1 MRRMAISSKSIHSPY
16 GKEILPVNQF
26 TFHQLSTH
34 LIILRCG
41 DQTIRWLLQPG
52 EKRPVLLDDRH
63 LRRELPDYAD
73 LTLKGRR
80 KAVDRYL
87 RGLPVALRARID
99 ATLPNVSLRILGR
112 PPCRDDFRAG
122 ADAFLRLLDLFE
134 DPETG
139 AILAANLLCGFQ
151 MTTLRQIFPAFLPAV
166 SIPEAGE
173 SLEQILRLVQET
185 ATPKYRWRGK
195 HCRVRRA
202 PVLDYRESG
211 DGIILKFQDF
221 SRIKIM
227 LSGRKSPVAPFP
239 YTDTAA
245 LIIGASSGQIR
256 EAAPYL
262 ERCSVIALGCKLPK
276 EISARRL
283 SHRQL
288 GACDPQI
295 IEAWRTHG
303 AEIALV
309 LRLWQEYELP
319 IAAIKAQ
326 VSSRFLPPDKQYI
339 AVVPHPDRLRAGV
352 YLAAL
357 ATFLRMLAGYGLLS
371 PEETAA
377 REEAL
382 TALFFP
388 PPPPPAAPKRQAE
401 DPQVFLELLAEHIRQ
416 SPEDI
421 TGPDEPYRKKGTRLG
436 AWRTIS
442 GTQHLVMA
450 EPVWKKWYQKKV
462 RSRPDLDTASLS
474 RDAWEKDM
482 QKALADA
489 GIIKAPSAGFRYR
502 YDLYDNGS
510 RDSTYV
516 LAVPAHLLPCPGK
529 TSGKSAAAPAAPLPE
544 SLPEEP
550 KNFGEK

>member
-1 MRRMAISSKSIHSPY
+1 MPFSIFPSSKQVL
-16 GKEILPVNQF
+16 E
-26 TFHQLSTH
+26 
-34 LIILRCG
+34 LRCG

-52 EKRPVLLDDRH
+52 EKRPVLLEERY
-63 LRRELPDYAD
+63 LRKELSHYAD

-87 RGLPVALRARID
+87 KGIPVILRARID
-99 ATLPNVSLRILGR
+99 ESLPNVGHHILGR
-112 PPCRDDFRAG
+112 SPCRDDFRAG

-134 DPETG
+134 DPEVG

-151 MTTLRQIFPAFLPAV
+151 MTTLRQIFPAFSPTV

-173 SLEQILRLVQET
+173 SLEQILRLILGA
-185 ATPKYRWRGK
+185 ATPRHHWRGK
-195 HCRVRRA
+195 HCKVRRA

-227 LSGRKSPVAPFP
+227 LSGRKSPAAPFP

-276 EISARRL
+276 ELSARRL

-303 AEIALV
+303 AEIAMV

-326 VSSRFLPPDKQYI
+326 VSSRFLPPDKRFI
-339 AVVPHPDRLRAGV
+339 AVVPHPDKLRAAV

-357 ATFLRMLAGYGLLS
+357 IAFLRMLAEYSLLS
-371 PEETAA
+371 SEESAA
-377 REEAL
+377 REETL

-388 PPPPPAAPKRQAE
+388 PPPPPPAPKRQSE

-421 TGPDEPYRKKGTRLG
+421 AGPDEPYRKKDRRLG

-450 EPVWKKWYQKKV
+450 EQVWKKWYHRQV
-462 RSRPDLDTASLS
+462 RSRPNLDTACLS

-489 GIIKAPSAGFRYR
+489 GVIKAPSAGFRYR
-502 YDLYDNGS
+502 YDLYNDGS

-544 SLPEEP
+544 NSPEEP
-550 KNFGEK
+550 EDSVTKQKKFEGDRLK

>member
-1 MRRMAISSKSIHSPY
+1 MLLEERYLR
-16 GKEILPVNQF
+16 KE
-26 TFHQLSTH
+26 LSH
-34 LIILRCG
+34 
-41 DQTIRWLLQPG
+41 
-52 EKRPVLLDDRH
+52 
-63 LRRELPDYAD
+63 YAD
-73 LTLKGRR
+73 LTVKGRR

-87 RGLPVALRARID
+87 KGFPVILRARID
-99 ATLPNVSLRILGR
+99 ESLPNVGHHILGR
-112 PPCRDDFRAG
+112 SPCRDDFRAG

-134 DPETG
+134 DRETG

-151 MTTLRQIFPAFLPAV
+151 MTSLRRVFPTFTSVIVLPETNATLECV
-166 SIPEAGE
+166 
-173 SLEQILRLVQET
+173 LRLIQNT
-185 ATPKYRWRGK
+185 ATPKQRWRGK

-202 PVLDYRESG
+202 PVLDYRENG
-211 DGIILKFQDF
+211 DGIAPRFQDF
-221 SRIKIM
+221 SRVKVNVP
-227 LSGRKSPVAPFP
+227 SGKSPAAPFP

-245 LIIGASSGQIR
+245 LLIGASSGQIR

-262 ERCSVIALGCKLPK
+262 ERCSVMALGCRLPK
-276 EISARRL
+276 ELSARRL

-288 GACDPQI
+288 GAYDPQI
-295 IEAWRTHG
+295 IEVWRAHG

-319 IAAIKAQ
+319 AATIKAQ
-326 VSSRFLPPDKQYI
+326 VSSRFLPPDKRYI
-339 AVVPHPDRLRAGV
+339 AVVPHPNKLRAAV
-352 YLAAL
+352 YIAAL
-357 ATFLRMLAGYGLLS
+357 IAFFRMLRGYSLLS
-371 PEETAA
+371 LEEAAA

-388 PPPPPAAPKRQAE
+388 PPPPPPAPKRQSE
-401 DPQVFLELLAEHIRQ
+401 DSQVFLELLADHIRQ
-416 SPEDI
+416 APEDI
-421 TGPDEPYRKKGTRLG
+421 AGPDEPYRKKDRRLG

-450 EPVWKKWYQKKV
+450 EPVWKKWYQRQV
-462 RSRPDLDTASLS
+462 RSRPDLDTACLS

-489 GIIKAPSAGFRYR
+489 GVIKAPSAGFRYR
-502 YDLYDNGS
+502 YDLYNDGS

-544 SLPEEP
+544 NLPEEAEDSVA
-550 KNFGEK
+550 KQKKFEGDRLK

>member
-1 MRRMAISSKSIHSPY
+1 MRS
-16 GKEILPVNQF
+16 
-26 TFHQLSTH
+26 
-34 LIILRCG
+34 C
-41 DQTIRWLLQPG
+41 PG
-52 EKRPVLLDDRH
+52 S
-63 LRRELPDYAD
+63 
-73 LTLKGRR
+73 GRR
-80 KAVDRYL
+80 
-87 RGLPVALRARID
+87 
-99 ATLPNVSLRILGR
+99 T
-112 PPCRDDFRAG
+112 
-122 ADAFLRLLDLFE
+122 
-134 DPETG
+134 
-139 AILAANLLCGFQ
+139 
-151 MTTLRQIFPAFLPAV
+151 
-166 SIPEAGE
+166 
-173 SLEQILRLVQET
+173 
-185 ATPKYRWRGK
+185 
-195 HCRVRRA
+195 
-202 PVLDYRESG
+202 
-211 DGIILKFQDF
+211 
-221 SRIKIM
+221 
-227 LSGRKSPVAPFP
+227 
-239 YTDTAA
+239 
-245 LIIGASSGQIR
+245 SSH
-256 EAAPYL
+256 
-262 ERCSVIALGCKLPK
+262 
-276 EISARRL
+276 RRL

-288 GACDPQI
+288 GAYDPQI
-295 IEAWRTHG
+295 IEAWRAHG

-382 TALFFP
+382 TVLFFP

-421 TGPDEPYRKKGTRLG
+421 AGPDEPYRKKGTRLG

-489 GIIKAPSAGFRYR
+489 GVIKAPSAGFRYR
-502 YDLYDNGS
+502 YDLYNDGS

>member
-1 MRRMAISSKSIHSPY
+1 MSFSIFPSSKQ
-16 GKEILPVNQF
+16 ILV
-26 TFHQLSTH
+26 LY
-34 LIILRCG
+34 CG

-52 EKRPVLLDDRH
+52 EKRPVLLDDRR

-80 KAVDRYL
+80 KAMDRYL
-87 RGLPVALRARID
+87 KGLPVALRARID
-99 ATLPNVSLRILGR
+99 ESLPNVGLHILGR
-112 PPCRDDFRAG
+112 SPCRDDFRVG

-134 DPETG
+134 DPEAG

-151 MTTLRQIFPAFLPAV
+151 MTTLRQIFPAFSPAV

-173 SLEQILRLVQET
+173 SLEQILCLIQEI
-185 ATPKYRWRGK
+185 AAPKHRWRGK
-195 HCRVRRA
+195 GCRVRRA
-202 PVLDYRESG
+202 PVLDYRENG
-211 DGIILKFQDF
+211 DGIAPRFQDF
-221 SRIKIM
+221 SQVKVDVPRGK
-227 LSGRKSPVAPFP
+227 PPAAPFP

-245 LIIGASSGQIR
+245 LLIGASSGQVR
-256 EAAPYL
+256 EATPYL
-262 ERCSVIALGCKLPK
+262 EQCSVMALGCKLPK
-276 EISARRL
+276 EVSPWRL

-288 GACDPQI
+288 GAYDPQI
-295 IEAWRTHG
+295 IETWRAHG

-319 IAAIKAQ
+319 AATIKAQ
-326 VSSRFLPPDKQYI
+326 VSSRFLPPDARYISVTIHPDELRAAVYI
-339 AVVPHPDRLRAGV
+339 AVLIA
-352 YLAAL
+352 
-357 ATFLRMLAGYGLLS
+357 FLRMLAEYSLLS
-371 PEETAA
+371 PEESAA
-377 REEAL
+377 REETL
-382 TALFFP
+382 TAIFFP

-401 DPQVFLELLAEHIRQ
+401 DPQVFLALLADHIRQ
-416 SPEDI
+416 APEDI
-421 TGPDEPYRKKGTRLG
+421 AGLNEPYRKKDNRLG

-489 GIIKAPSAGFRYR
+489 GVIKAPSAGFRYR
-502 YDLYDNGS
+502 YDLYNDGS

-516 LAVPAHLLPCPGK
+516 LAVPSHLLPCPGK

-544 SLPEEP
+544 NLPEEAEDSVA
-550 KNFGEK
+550 KQKKFEGDKLK

>member
-1 MRRMAISSKSIHSPY
+1 M
-16 GKEILPVNQF
+16 NQF
-26 TFHQLSTH
+26 TFHQPSTH

-52 EKRPVLLDDRH
+52 EKRPVLLNERY
-63 LRRELPDYAD
+63 LRKELSHYAD
-73 LTLKGRR
+73 LTVKGRR

-87 RGLPVALRARID
+87 KGFPVILRARID
-99 ATLPNVSLRILGR
+99 ESLPNVGHHILGR
-112 PPCRDDFRAG
+112 PPCRNDFRAG

-134 DPETG
+134 DRETG

-151 MTTLRQIFPAFLPAV
+151 MTTLRRLFATFSPVVA
-166 SIPEAGE
+166 IPEASE

-185 ATPKYRWRGK
+185 SMPRQSWRGK

-211 DGIILKFQDF
+211 DGIAPRFQDF
-221 SRIKIM
+221 SRAKIM
-227 LSGRKSPVAPFP
+227 LSGKKLPVAPFP

-245 LIIGASSGQIR
+245 LLIGASSGQIR

-262 ERCSVIALGCKLPK
+262 ERCSVIALGCRLPK
-276 EISARRL
+276 ELSARRL

-288 GACDPQI
+288 GAYDPQI
-295 IEAWRTHG
+295 IEAWRAHG

-319 IAAIKAQ
+319 AATIKAQ
-326 VSSRFLPPDKQYI
+326 VSSRFLPPDARYISVTIHPDELRAAVYI
-339 AVVPHPDRLRAGV
+339 A
-352 YLAAL
+352 AL
-357 ATFLRMLAGYGLLS
+357 IAFLRMLVGYGLLS
-371 PEETAA
+371 TVETAA

-382 TALFFP
+382 TVLFFP
-388 PPPPPAAPKRQAE
+388 PPPPPPAPKRQAE
-401 DPQVFLELLAEHIRQ
+401 DPQVFLELLADHIRQ
-416 SPEDI
+416 APEDI
-421 TGPDEPYRKKGTRLG
+421 AGPDEPYRKKDRRLG

-450 EPVWKKWYQKKV
+450 EQVWKKWYQRQV
-462 RSRPDLDTASLS
+462 RSRPDLDTACLS

-489 GIIKAPSAGFRYR
+489 SVIKAPSAGFRYR
-502 YDLYDNGS
+502 YDLYNDGS

-529 TSGKSAAAPAAPLPE
+529 TTGKSAAAPAAPLPE
-544 SLPEEP
+544 NLPEETEDSGA
-550 KNFGEK
+550 KEKEFEGDRWK

>member
-26 TFHQLSTH
+26 TSHQPSTH
-34 LIILRCG
+34 LIILRRG
-41 DQTIRWLLQPG
+41 DQTIRWLLRPG
-52 EKRPVLLDDRH
+52 EKRPVLVDERH
-63 LRRELPDYAD
+63 LRREIPHYAD

-87 RGLPVALRARID
+87 RGFPVALRARID
-99 ATLPNVSLRILGR
+99 ESLPNVGHHILGR
-112 PPCRDDFRAG
+112 PPCWDDFRAG

-134 DPETG
+134 DPEAG

-173 SLEQILRLVQET
+173 SLEQILRLVQQT
-185 ATPKYRWRGK
+185 ATPKHRWRGK

-202 PVLDYRESG
+202 PVLDYRESE
-211 DGIILKFQDF
+211 DGISPGFQDF

-262 ERCSVIALGCKLPK
+262 EQCSVIALGCRLPK
-276 EISARRL
+276 ELSARRL

-288 GACDPQI
+288 AAYDPSI
-295 IEAWRTHG
+295 IEAWRAHG

-326 VSSRFLPPDKQYI
+326 VSSRFLPPDRYI
-339 AVVPHPDRLRAGV
+339 EVVPHPGKLRTAV
-352 YLAAL
+352 YLAVLIA
-357 ATFLRMLAGYGLLS
+357 FLRLLAGCGLLS
-371 PEETAA
+371 SDEASA
-377 REEAL
+377 REETL

-401 DPQVFLELLAEHIRQ
+401 DPQVFLELLANHVRQ
-416 SPEDI
+416 APEDI
-421 TGPDEPYRKKGTRLG
+421 AGPDEPYRKKGTRLG

-450 EPVWKKWYQKKV
+450 EPVWKQWYQKKV
-462 RSRPDLDTASLS
+462 RSCPDLDTACLS

-489 GIIKAPSAGFRYR
+489 GVIKAPSAGFRYR
-502 YDLYDNGS
+502 YDLYNDGS

-544 SLPEEP
+544 NLPEEAEDSVA
-550 KNFGEK
+550 K

>member
-1 MRRMAISSKSIHSPY
+1 MSFSIFPSSK
-16 GKEILPVNQF
+16 Q
-26 TFHQLSTH
+26 
-34 LIILRCG
+34 LIILHYG
-41 DQTIRWLLQPG
+41 DQTVRWLLQPG
-52 EKRPVLLDDRH
+52 EKRPVLLDDRY
-63 LRRELPDYAD
+63 LRRELPHYAD

-87 RGLPVALRARID
+87 TGLPVILRARID
-99 ATLPNVSLRILGR
+99 ATLPNVGLRILGR

-134 DPETG
+134 DRETG

-151 MTTLRQIFPAFLPAV
+151 MTTLQRLFPTFSPVIA
-166 SIPEAGE
+166 IPEADE
-173 SLEQILRLVQET
+173 TLEHILRLIQET
-185 ATPKYRWRGK
+185 ATPKHRWRGK

-202 PVLDYRESG
+202 PVLDYRENG
-211 DGIILKFQDF
+211 DGISPRFQDF
-221 SRIKIM
+221 SWVKVDVPR
-227 LSGRKSPVAPFP
+227 GKSPAAPFP

-245 LIIGASSGQIR
+245 LLIGASSGQVR
-256 EAAPYL
+256 EATPYL
-262 ERCSVIALGCKLPK
+262 ERCSVMALGCRLPK
-276 EISARRL
+276 ELSARRL

-288 GACDPQI
+288 GAYDPQI
-295 IEAWRTHG
+295 IEAWRAHG

-319 IAAIKAQ
+319 AATIKAQ
-326 VSSRFLPPDKQYI
+326 VSSRFLPTDARYISVTIHPDELRAAVYI
-339 AVVPHPDRLRAGV
+339 A
-352 YLAAL
+352 AL
-357 ATFLRMLAGYGLLS
+357 IAFLRMLVGYGLLS
-371 PEETAA
+371 TEEAAA

-382 TALFFP
+382 TVLFFP
-388 PPPPPAAPKRQAE
+388 PPPPPPAPKRQSE

-421 TGPDEPYRKKGTRLG
+421 AGPDEPYRKKDRRLG

-450 EPVWKKWYQKKV
+450 EQVWKKWYQRQV
-462 RSRPDLDTASLS
+462 RSRLDLDTACLS

-489 GIIKAPSAGFRYR
+489 GVIKAPSAGFRYR

>member
-1 MRRMAISSKSIHSPY
+1 MSFSIFPSSKQVL
-16 GKEILPVNQF
+16 E
-26 TFHQLSTH
+26 
-34 LIILRCG
+34 LRCG

-52 EKRPVLLDDRH
+52 EKRPVLLDDRR

-87 RGLPVALRARID
+87 KGFPVILRARID
-99 ATLPNVSLRILGR
+99 ESLPNVGHHILGR
-112 PPCRDDFRAG
+112 PPCRDDFQAG
-122 ADAFLRLLDLFE
+122 ADAFLHLLDLFE
-134 DPETG
+134 DRETG
-139 AILAANLLCGFQ
+139 AIVAANLLCGFQ
-151 MTTLRQIFPAFLPAV
+151 MTTLRRLFPTFSPLIA
-166 SIPEAGE
+166 IPEAGK
-173 SLEQILRLVQET
+173 SLEQILCLIQEI
-185 ATPKYRWRGK
+185 AAPKHRWRGK

-221 SRIKIM
+221 SRVKVDVPR
-227 LSGRKSPVAPFP
+227 RKSPTAPFP

-262 ERCSVIALGCKLPK
+262 ERCSVIALGCRLPK
-276 EISARRL
+276 EFSARRL

-288 GACDPQI
+288 GAYDPQI

-303 AEIALV
+303 PEIALV

-326 VSSRFLPPDKQYI
+326 VSSRFLPSDARYISVTIHPDELRAAVYI
-339 AVVPHPDRLRAGV
+339 A
-352 YLAAL
+352 AL
-357 ATFLRMLAGYGLLS
+357 IAFLRMLVGYGLLS
-371 PEETAA
+371 TVETAA

-382 TALFFP
+382 TVLFFP
-388 PPPPPAAPKRQAE
+388 PPPLPPAPKRQAE

-421 TGPDEPYRKKGTRLG
+421 AGPDEPYRKKDTRLG

-450 EPVWKKWYQKKV
+450 EPVWKKWYQRQV
-462 RSRPDLDTASLS
+462 RSRPDLDTACLS
-474 RDAWEKDM
+474 RDSWEKDM

-489 GIIKAPSAGFRYR
+489 GVIKAPSAGFRYR

-529 TSGKSAAAPAAPLPE
+529 TAGKSAAAPAAPLPE
-544 SLPEEP
+544 NLPEEVEDSGA
-550 KNFGEK
+550 KQKKFEGDRWK

>member
-1 MRRMAISSKSIHSPY
+1 MTKQLI
-16 GKEILPVNQF
+16 V
-26 TFHQLSTH
+26 FH
-34 LIILRCG
+34 CG
-41 DQTIRWLLQPG
+41 DQTIRWLLRPD
-52 EKRPVLLDDRH
+52 EKRPVLVDERH
-63 LRRELPDYAD
+63 LRREIPHYAD

-87 RGLPVALRARID
+87 RGFPVALRARID
-99 ATLPNVSLRILGR
+99 ESLPNVGHHILGR
-112 PPCRDDFRAG
+112 SPCRDDFRAG

-134 DPETG
+134 DRETG

-151 MTTLRQIFPAFLPAV
+151 MTSLRRVFPTFTSVIVLPETNATLECV
-166 SIPEAGE
+166 
-173 SLEQILRLVQET
+173 LRLIQNT
-185 ATPKYRWRGK
+185 ATPKQRWRGK

-202 PVLDYRESG
+202 PVLDYRENG
-211 DGIILKFQDF
+211 DGIILKLQDF
-221 SRIKIM
+221 SRIKIDVPR
-227 LSGRKSPVAPFP
+227 GKSPAAPFP

-245 LIIGASSGQIR
+245 LLIGASSGQIR

-276 EISARRL
+276 ELSTRRL

-288 GACDPQI
+288 GAYDPQI
-295 IEAWRTHG
+295 IEAWRAHG

-319 IAAIKAQ
+319 AATIKAQ
-326 VSSRFLPPDKQYI
+326 VSSRFLPPDARYISVTIHPDELRAAVYI
-339 AVVPHPDRLRAGV
+339 A
-352 YLAAL
+352 AL
-357 ATFLRMLAGYGLLS
+357 IAFLRMLVGYGLLS
-371 PEETAA
+371 TVETAA

-382 TALFFP
+382 TVLFFP
-388 PPPPPAAPKRQAE
+388 PPPPPPAPKRQAE
-401 DPQVFLELLAEHIRQ
+401 DPQVFLELLADHIRQ
-416 SPEDI
+416 APEDI
-421 TGPDEPYRKKGTRLG
+421 AGPDEPYRKKDRRLG

-450 EPVWKKWYQKKV
+450 EQVWKKWYQRQV
-462 RSRPDLDTASLS
+462 RSRPDLDTACLS

-489 GIIKAPSAGFRYR
+489 SVIKAPSAGFRYR
-502 YDLYDNGS
+502 YDLYNDGS

-544 SLPEEP
+544 NLPEEAEDSVA
-550 KNFGEK
+550 KQKKFEGDRWK

>member
-1 MRRMAISSKSIHSPY
+1 M
-16 GKEILPVNQF
+16 NQF
-26 TFHQLSTH
+26 TFHQPSTK
-34 LIILRCG
+34 LVELRCG
-41 DQTIRWLLQPG
+41 DQTIRWLQPG

-87 RGLPVALRARID
+87 TGFPVTLRARID
-99 ATLPNVSLRILGR
+99 ATLPNVGLRILGR
-112 PPCRDDFRAG
+112 PPCRDDFQAG

-151 MTTLRQIFPAFLPAV
+151 MTTLRQLFPTFTAVIVLPETNAT
-166 SIPEAGE
+166 
-173 SLEQILRLVQET
+173 LEHVLRLISEV
-185 ATPKYRWRGK
+185 AAPKHRWRGK
-195 HCRVRRA
+195 GCRVRRA
-202 PVLDYRESG
+202 PVLDYRESE
-211 DGIILKFQDF
+211 DGISPGFQDF

-245 LIIGASSGQIR
+245 LLIGASSGQVR
-256 EAAPYL
+256 EATPYL
-262 ERCSVIALGCKLPK
+262 EQCSVMALGCKLPK
-276 EISARRL
+276 EVSPWRL

-288 GACDPQI
+288 GAYDPQI
-295 IEAWRTHG
+295 IEAWRAHG

-319 IAAIKAQ
+319 AATIKAQ

-339 AVVPHPDRLRAGV
+339 AVVPHPDKLRAAV
-352 YLAAL
+352 YIAAL
-357 ATFLRMLAGYGLLS
+357 IAFLRMLVGYGLLS
-371 PEETAA
+371 TEEAAA

-382 TALFFP
+382 TVLFFP
-388 PPPPPAAPKRQAE
+388 PPPPPPAPKRQAE
-401 DPQVFLELLAEHIRQ
+401 DPQVFLELLADHIRQ
-416 SPEDI
+416 APEDI
-421 TGPDEPYRKKGTRLG
+421 AGPDEPYRKKGTRLG

-450 EPVWKKWYQKKV
+450 EPVWKKWYQRQV
-462 RSRPDLDTASLS
+462 RSRPDLDTACLS

-489 GIIKAPSAGFRYR
+489 GVIKAPSAGFRYR
-502 YDLYDNGS
+502 YDLYNDGS

-544 SLPEEP
+544 NLPEEAEDSVA
-550 KNFGEK
+550 KQKKYEGDR

>member
-1 MRRMAISSKSIHSPY
+1 MTK
-16 GKEILPVNQF
+16 
-26 TFHQLSTH
+26 QLIVLH
-34 LIILRCG
+34 YG
-41 DQTIRWLLQPG
+41 DQTIRWLLQPD
-52 EKRPVLLDDRH
+52 EKRPVLLDEH
-63 LRRELPDYAD
+63 YLRKELSHYAD

-87 RGLPVALRARID
+87 KGLPVILRARID
-99 ATLPNVSLRILGR
+99 ESLPNVGLRILGR

-151 MTTLRQIFPAFLPAV
+151 MTSLRRLFPTFTSVIVLPETNATLECV
-166 SIPEAGE
+166 
-173 SLEQILRLVQET
+173 LRLIQNT
-185 ATPKYRWRGK
+185 ATPKHRWRGK
-195 HCRVRRA
+195 GCRVRRA

-221 SRIKIM
+221 SRIKIDVPR
-227 LSGRKSPVAPFP
+227 GKSPAAPFP

-245 LIIGASSGQIR
+245 LFIGASSGQIR

-262 ERCSVIALGCKLPK
+262 EQCAVIALGCRLPK
-276 EISARRL
+276 ELSARRL

-288 GACDPQI
+288 AAYDPSI
-295 IEAWRTHG
+295 IKAWRAYG

-309 LRLWQEYELP
+309 LYLWQQYRLP
-319 IAAIKAQ
+319 IDAIKAQ
-326 VSSRFLPPDKQYI
+326 VSSRFL
-339 AVVPHPDRLRAGV
+339 HPDARYISVTIHPDELCTAV
-352 YLAAL
+352 YRAAL
-357 ATFLRMLAGYGLLS
+357 AAFLRMLAEYSLLS
-371 PEETAA
+371 REEAAA

-382 TALFFP
+382 TVLFFP
-388 PPPPPAAPKRQAE
+388 PPPPPPAPKRQAE
-401 DPQVFLELLAEHIRQ
+401 DPQVFLELLADHIRQ
-416 SPEDI
+416 VPEDI
-421 TGPDEPYRKKGTRLG
+421 AGPDEPYRKKDTRLG

-450 EPVWKKWYQKKV
+450 EPVWKKWYQRQV
-462 RSRPDLDTASLS
+462 RSRPDLDTACLS

-489 GIIKAPSAGFRYR
+489 GVIKAPSAGFRYR
-502 YDLYDNGS
+502 YDLYNDGS

-529 TSGKSAAAPAAPLPE
+529 TSDKGAAAPAAPLPE
-544 SLPEEP
+544 NLPEE
-550 KNFGEK
+550 GEDSVAKQEKFEGGR

>member
-1 MRRMAISSKSIHSPY
+1 MTK
-16 GKEILPVNQF
+16 
-26 TFHQLSTH
+26 QLIV
-34 LIILRCG
+34 LYYG

-52 EKRPVLLDDRH
+52 EKRPVLLDDRR

-87 RGLPVALRARID
+87 KGFPVILRARID
-99 ATLPNVSLRILGR
+99 ESLPNVGHHILGR
-112 PPCRDDFRAG
+112 PPCRDDFQAG
-122 ADAFLRLLDLFE
+122 ADAFLHLLDLFE
-134 DPETG
+134 DRETG

-151 MTTLRQIFPAFLPAV
+151 MTTLRRLFPTFTAVIVLPETNAT
-166 SIPEAGE
+166 
-173 SLEQILRLVQET
+173 LEHVLRLIQET
-185 ATPKYRWRGK
+185 ATPKQRWRGK

-211 DGIILKFQDF
+211 DCISPKFQDF
-221 SRIKIM
+221 SQVKID
-227 LSGRKSPVAPFP
+227 LPRRKSPVAPFP

-245 LIIGASSGQIR
+245 LLIGASSGQIR

-262 ERCSVIALGCKLPK
+262 ERCAVMTLGCRLPK
-276 EISARRL
+276 ELSARRL
-283 SHRQL
+283 SHRQI
-288 GACDPQI
+288 AAYDPSI
-295 IEAWRTHG
+295 IETWRTHG

-309 LRLWQEYELP
+309 LRLWQEHALP

-326 VSSRFLPPDKQYI
+326 VSSRFLPPDTRYI
-339 AVVPHPDRLRAGV
+339 SVTIHPNELRTAV

-357 ATFLRMLAGYGLLS
+357 ATFLRMLAEYSLLS
-371 PEETAA
+371 PEEAAA
-377 REEAL
+377 REETL
-382 TALFFP
+382 SALFFP
-388 PPPPPAAPKRQAE
+388 PPPLPPAPKRQAE

-421 TGPDEPYRKKGTRLG
+421 AGPDEPYRKKDTRLG

-450 EPVWKKWYQKKV
+450 EPVWKKWYQRQV
-462 RSRPDLDTASLS
+462 RSRPDLDTACLS
-474 RDAWEKDM
+474 RDSWEKDM

-489 GIIKAPSAGFRYR
+489 GVIKAPSAGFRYR
-502 YDLYDNGS
+502 YDLYNDGS

-529 TSGKSAAAPAAPLPE
+529 TAGKSAAAPAAPLPE
-544 SLPEEP
+544 NLPEEVEDSGA
-550 KNFGEK
+550 KQKKFEGDRLK

>member
-1 MRRMAISSKSIHSPY
+1 M
-16 GKEILPVNQF
+16 NQF
-26 TFHQLSTH
+26 TFHQPSTH
-34 LIILRCG
+34 LIVLRCG
-41 DQTIRWLLQPG
+41 DQTIRWLLQPD
-52 EKRPVLLDDRH
+52 EKRPVLVDERH
-63 LRRELPDYAD
+63 LRREIPHYAD

-87 RGLPVALRARID
+87 TGFPVALRARID
-99 ATLPNVSLRILGR
+99 ETLSNVGLRILGR
-112 PPCRDDFRAG
+112 SPCRDDFRAG

-134 DPETG
+134 DRETG

-151 MTTLRQIFPAFLPAV
+151 MTTLQRLFPTFSPVIA
-166 SIPEAGE
+166 IPEADE
-173 SLEQILRLVQET
+173 TLEHVLRLIQET
-185 ATPKYRWRGK
+185 ATPKHRWRGK
-195 HCRVRRA
+195 YCRVRRA

-211 DGIILKFQDF
+211 DGISHGFQDF
-221 SRIKIM
+221 SRIRVT
-227 LSGRKSPVAPFP
+227 LSGRKSPAAPFP

-245 LIIGASSGQIR
+245 LLIGASSGQIR

-262 ERCSVIALGCKLPK
+262 ERCSVIALGCRLPK
-276 EISARRL
+276 EFSARRL

-288 GACDPQI
+288 GAYDPQI
-295 IEAWRTHG
+295 IEAWRAHG

-319 IAAIKAQ
+319 AATIKAQ
-326 VSSRFLPPDKQYI
+326 VSSRFLPPDARYISVTIHPDELRAAVYI
-339 AVVPHPDRLRAGV
+339 A
-352 YLAAL
+352 AL
-357 ATFLRMLAGYGLLS
+357 IAFLRMLVGYGLLS
-371 PEETAA
+371 TVETAA

-382 TALFFP
+382 TVLFFP
-388 PPPPPAAPKRQAE
+388 PPPPPPAPKRQAE

-416 SPEDI
+416 VPEDI
-421 TGPDEPYRKKGTRLG
+421 AGPDEPYRKKDTRLG

-450 EPVWKKWYQKKV
+450 EPVWKKWYQRQV
-462 RSRPDLDTASLS
+462 RSRPDLDTACLS

-489 GIIKAPSAGFRYR
+489 GVIKAPSAGFRYR
-502 YDLYDNGS
+502 YDLYNDGS

-544 SLPEEP
+544 NSPEEP
-550 KNFGEK
+550 EDSVAKQKKFEGDRLK

>member
-1 MRRMAISSKSIHSPY
+1 MNRTFLPESPAQC
-16 GKEILPVNQF
+16 IVL
-26 TFHQLSTH
+26 H
-34 LIILRCG
+34 CG
-41 DQTIRWLLQPG
+41 NQTIRWLLRPG
-52 EKRPVLLDDRH
+52 EKRPVLLDERY
-63 LRRELPDYAD
+63 LRREIPHYAD
-73 LTLKGRR
+73 LTVRGRR
-80 KAVDRYL
+80 KARGRYL
-87 RGLPVALRARID
+87 KGFSVALRARIGES
-99 ATLPNVSLRILGR
+99 LPNVGLHILGR
-112 PPCRDDFRAG
+112 SPCRDDFRAG

-134 DPETG
+134 DPEVG

-151 MTTLRQIFPAFLPAV
+151 MTTLRQIFPAFSPTV

-173 SLEQILRLVQET
+173 SLEQILRLILGA
-185 ATPKYRWRGK
+185 ATPRHRWRGK
-195 HCRVRRA
+195 HCKVRRA
-202 PVLDYRESG
+202 PVLDYRESE
-211 DGIILKFQDF
+211 DGISPGFQDF

-262 ERCSVIALGCKLPK
+262 ERCSVIALGCRLPK
-276 EISARRL
+276 ERSARRL

-288 GACDPQI
+288 AAYDPSI

-319 IAAIKAQ
+319 AATIKAQ
-326 VSSRFLPPDKQYI
+326 VSSRFLPPDARYISVTIHPDELRAAVYI
-339 AVVPHPDRLRAGV
+339 AVLIA
-352 YLAAL
+352 
-357 ATFLRMLAGYGLLS
+357 FLRMLAEYGLLS
-371 PEETAA
+371 PEEAAA

-388 PPPPPAAPKRQAE
+388 PPPPPPAPKRQAE

-421 TGPDEPYRKKGTRLG
+421 AGPDEPYRKKGTRLG

-489 GIIKAPSAGFRYR
+489 GVIKAPSAGFRYR
-502 YDLYDNGS
+502 YDLYNDGS

-529 TSGKSAAAPAAPLPE
+529 TSGKSAAASAAPLPE
-544 SLPEEP
+544 NLPEEAEDSVA
-550 KNFGEK
+550 KQKKFEGDKLK

>member
-1 MRRMAISSKSIHSPY
+1 MSFSIFPSSK
-16 GKEILPVNQF
+16 Q
-26 TFHQLSTH
+26 
-34 LIILRCG
+34 LIILHYG

-52 EKRPVLLDDRH
+52 EKRPVLLDDRR

-87 RGLPVALRARID
+87 KGFPVILRARID
-99 ATLPNVSLRILGR
+99 ESLPNVGHHILGR
-112 PPCRDDFRAG
+112 SPCRDDFRAG

-134 DPETG
+134 DRETG

-151 MTTLRQIFPAFLPAV
+151 MTSLRRVFPTFTSVIVLPETNATLECV
-166 SIPEAGE
+166 
-173 SLEQILRLVQET
+173 LRLIQNT
-185 ATPKYRWRGK
+185 ATPKQRWRGK

-202 PVLDYRESG
+202 SVLDYRENG
-211 DGIILKFQDF
+211 DGIAPRFQDF
-221 SRIKIM
+221 SQVKVDVPRGK
-227 LSGRKSPVAPFP
+227 PPAAPFL

-245 LIIGASSGQIR
+245 LLIGASSGQIR

-262 ERCSVIALGCKLPK
+262 ERCSVMALGCRLPK
-276 EISARRL
+276 ELSARRL

-288 GACDPQI
+288 GAYDPQI
-295 IEAWRTHG
+295 IEAWRAHG

-319 IAAIKAQ
+319 AATIKAQ
-326 VSSRFLPPDKQYI
+326 VSSRFLPPDKRFI
-339 AVVPHPDRLRAGV
+339 AVVPHPDKLRAAV

-357 ATFLRMLAGYGLLS
+357 IAFLRMLAEYSLLS
-371 PEETAA
+371 SEESAA

-388 PPPPPAAPKRQAE
+388 PPPPPEAPKRQAE

-421 TGPDEPYRKKGTRLG
+421 AGPDEPYRKKDRRLG

-450 EPVWKKWYQKKV
+450 EQVWKKWYHRQV
-462 RSRPDLDTASLS
+462 RSRPDLDTACLS

-489 GIIKAPSAGFRYR
+489 GVIKAPAAGFRYR
-502 YDLYDNGS
+502 YDLYNDGS

-544 SLPEEP
+544 NSPEEP
-550 KNFGEK
+550 EDSVAKQKKFEGDRLK

>member
-1 MRRMAISSKSIHSPY
+1 MNRTFLPESPAQC
-16 GKEILPVNQF
+16 IVL
-26 TFHQLSTH
+26 H
-34 LIILRCG
+34 CG
-41 DQTIRWLLQPG
+41 NQTIRWLLRPG
-52 EKRPVLLDDRH
+52 EKRPVLLDERY
-63 LRRELPDYAD
+63 LRREIPHYAD
-73 LTLKGRR
+73 LTVRGRR
-80 KAVDRYL
+80 KARGRYL
-87 RGLPVALRARID
+87 KGFSVALRARIGES
-99 ATLPNVSLRILGR
+99 LPNVGLHILGR
-112 PPCRDDFRAG
+112 SPCRDDFRAG

-134 DPETG
+134 DPEVG

-151 MTTLRQIFPAFLPAV
+151 MTTLRQIFPAFSPTV

-173 SLEQILRLVQET
+173 SLEQILRLILGA
-185 ATPKYRWRGK
+185 ATPRHRWRGK
-195 HCRVRRA
+195 HCKVRRA
-202 PVLDYRESG
+202 PVLDYRESE
-211 DGIILKFQDF
+211 DGISPGFQDF

-262 ERCSVIALGCKLPK
+262 ERCSVIALGCRLPK
-276 EISARRL
+276 ELSARRL

-288 GACDPQI
+288 AAYDPSI
-295 IEAWRTHG
+295 IEAWRTHRV
-303 AEIALV
+303 EIALV

-319 IAAIKAQ
+319 TAAIKAQ
-326 VSSRFLPPDKQYI
+326 VSSRFLPPDARYI
-339 AVVPHPDRLRAGV
+339 SVTIHPNELRTAV

-357 ATFLRMLAGYGLLS
+357 STFLRLLAGCGLLS
-371 PEETAA
+371 TEETAA

-382 TALFFP
+382 TDLFFP
-388 PPPPPAAPKRQAE
+388 PPPPPPAPKRQAE

-421 TGPDEPYRKKGTRLG
+421 AGPDEPYRKKGTRLG

-462 RSRPDLDTASLS
+462 RSHPDLDTACLS
-474 RDAWEKDM
+474 RDSWEKDM

-489 GIIKAPSAGFRYR
+489 GVIKAPSAGFRYR

-529 TSGKSAAAPAAPLPE
+529 TAGKSAAAPAAPLPE
-544 SLPEEP
+544 NLPEEVEDSGA
-550 KNFGEK
+550 KQKKFEGDRLK

>member
-1 MRRMAISSKSIHSPY
+1 MNRTFLPESPSQC
-16 GKEILPVNQF
+16 IV
-26 TFHQLSTH
+26 
-34 LIILRCG
+34 LRCG
-41 DQTIRWLLQPG
+41 NQTIRWLLQPG
-52 EKRPVLLDDRH
+52 EKRPVLLEERY
-63 LRRELPDYAD
+63 LRKELSHYAD

-87 RGLPVALRARID
+87 RGFPVVLRARID
-99 ATLPNVSLRILGR
+99 ESLPNVGHHILGR
-112 PPCRDDFRAG
+112 SPCRDDFRAG

-134 DPETG
+134 DRETG

-151 MTTLRQIFPAFLPAV
+151 MTTLQRLFPTFSPVIA
-166 SIPEAGE
+166 IPEADE
-173 SLEQILRLVQET
+173 TLEHVLRLIQET
-185 ATPKYRWRGK
+185 ATPKHRWRGK
-195 HCRVRRA
+195 YCRVRRA

-211 DGIILKFQDF
+211 DGISPRFQDF
-221 SRIKIM
+221 SQVKIDV
-227 LSGRKSPVAPFP
+227 LRGKFPVAPFP

-245 LIIGASSGQIR
+245 LLIGASSGQIR

-262 ERCSVIALGCKLPK
+262 ERCSVIALGCRLPK
-276 EISARRL
+276 EFSARRL

-288 GACDPQI
+288 GAYDPQI

-303 AEIALV
+303 PEIALV

-326 VSSRFLPPDKQYI
+326 VSSHILIRDTRYI
-339 AVVPHPDRLRAGV
+339 VTVPHPDKLRTAV

-371 PEETAA
+371 TEDAAA

-388 PPPPPAAPKRQAE
+388 PPPLPPAPKRQAE

-421 TGPDEPYRKKGTRLG
+421 AGPDEPYRKKDTRLG

-450 EPVWKKWYQKKV
+450 EPVWKKWYQRQV
-462 RSRPDLDTASLS
+462 RSRPDLDTACLS

-489 GIIKAPSAGFRYR
+489 GVIKAPSAGFRYR
-502 YDLYDNGS
+502 YDLYNDGS

-544 SLPEEP
+544 RLPEKVEDSVA
-550 KNFGEK
+550 KQKKFEGDRLK

>member
-1 MRRMAISSKSIHSPY
+1 M
-16 GKEILPVNQF
+16 
-26 TFHQLSTH
+26 
-34 LIILRCG
+34 
-41 DQTIRWLLQPG
+41 
-52 EKRPVLLDDRH
+52 LLDKRY
-63 LRRELPDYAD
+63 LQREITHYAD

-87 RGLPVALRARID
+87 KGIPVILRARID
-99 ATLPNVSLRILGR
+99 ESLPNVGHHILGR
-112 PPCRDDFRAG
+112 SPCRDDFRAG

-134 DPETG
+134 DRETG

-151 MTTLRQIFPAFLPAV
+151 MTTLRRLFPTFSPLIA
-166 SIPEAGE
+166 IPEAGK
-173 SLEQILRLVQET
+173 SLEQILCLIQEI
-185 ATPKYRWRGK
+185 AAPKHRWRGK
-195 HCRVRRA
+195 YCRVRRA

-211 DGIILKFQDF
+211 DGIAPRFQDF

-227 LSGRKSPVAPFP
+227 LSGKKLPVAPFP

-245 LIIGASSGQIR
+245 LLIGASSGQIR

-262 ERCSVIALGCKLPK
+262 ERCAVMTLGCRLPK
-276 EISARRL
+276 ELSARRL

-288 GACDPQI
+288 AAYDPQI
-295 IEAWRTHG
+295 IEAWRAHG

-319 IAAIKAQ
+319 AAAIKAQ
-326 VSSRFLPPDKQYI
+326 VSSRFLPPDKRYI
-339 AVVPHPDRLRAGV
+339 EVVPHPDKLRTAV

-357 ATFLRMLAGYGLLS
+357 IAFLRMLAEYSLLS
-371 PEETAA
+371 PEEAAA
-377 REEAL
+377 REETL
-382 TALFFP
+382 SALFFP
-388 PPPPPAAPKRQAE
+388 PPPLPPAPKRQAE

-421 TGPDEPYRKKGTRLG
+421 AGPDEPYRKKDRRLG

-450 EPVWKKWYQKKV
+450 EPVWKKWYQRQV
-462 RSRPDLDTASLS
+462 RSRPDLDTACLS
-474 RDAWEKDM
+474 RDSWEKDM

-489 GIIKAPSAGFRYR
+489 GVIKAPSAGFRYR
-502 YDLYDNGS
+502 YDLYNDGS

-529 TSGKSAAAPAAPLPE
+529 TAGKSAAAPAAPLPE
-544 SLPEEP
+544 NLPEEVEDSGA
-550 KNFGEK
+550 KQKKFEGDRLK

>member
-1 MRRMAISSKSIHSPY
+1 M
-16 GKEILPVNQF
+16 NQF
-26 TFHQLSTH
+26 TSHQPSTH
-34 LIILRCG
+34 LIILRRG

-52 EKRPVLLDDRH
+52 EKRPVLLDDRR

-87 RGLPVALRARID
+87 KGFPVILRARID
-99 ATLPNVSLRILGR
+99 ESLPNVGHHILGR
-112 PPCRDDFRAG
+112 SPCRDDFRAG

-134 DPETG
+134 DRETG

-151 MTTLRQIFPAFLPAV
+151 MTSLRRVFPTFTSVIVLPETNATLECV
-166 SIPEAGE
+166 
-173 SLEQILRLVQET
+173 LRLIQNT
-185 ATPKYRWRGK
+185 ATPKQRWRGK

-202 PVLDYRESG
+202 PVLDYRENG
-211 DGIILKFQDF
+211 DGIAPRFQDF
-221 SRIKIM
+221 SQVKVDVPRGKP
-227 LSGRKSPVAPFP
+227 PVAPFP

-245 LIIGASSGQIR
+245 LLIGASSGQIR

-276 EISARRL
+276 EVSTRRL

-288 GACDPQI
+288 AAYDPQI

-319 IAAIKAQ
+319 AATIKAQ
-326 VSSRFLPPDKQYI
+326 VSSRFLPPDKRYI
-339 AVVPHPDRLRAGV
+339 VVVPHPNKLRAAV
-352 YLAAL
+352 YIAAL
-357 ATFLRMLAGYGLLS
+357 IAFFRMLRGYSLLS
-371 PEETAA
+371 LEEAAA

-388 PPPPPAAPKRQAE
+388 PPPPPPAPKRQAE

-416 SPEDI
+416 VPEDI
-421 TGPDEPYRKKGTRLG
+421 AGPDEPYRKKDTRLG

-450 EPVWKKWYQKKV
+450 EPVWKKWYQRQV

-489 GIIKAPSAGFRYR
+489 GVIKAPSAGFRYR
-502 YDLYDNGS
+502 YDLYNDGS

-516 LAVPAHLLPCPGK
+516 LAIPAHLLPCPGK

>member
-1 MRRMAISSKSIHSPY
+1 MSFSIFPSSKQ
-16 GKEILPVNQF
+16 ILV
-26 TFHQLSTH
+26 LY
-34 LIILRCG
+34 CG

-52 EKRPVLLDDRH
+52 EKRPVLLDDRR

-87 RGLPVALRARID
+87 KGFPVILRARID
-99 ATLPNVSLRILGR
+99 ESLPNVGHHILGR
-112 PPCRDDFRAG
+112 PPCRDDFQAG
-122 ADAFLRLLDLFE
+122 DDAFLHLLDLFE
-134 DPETG
+134 DRETG

-151 MTTLRQIFPAFLPAV
+151 MTTLRRLFPTFTAVIVLPETNAT
-166 SIPEAGE
+166 
-173 SLEQILRLVQET
+173 LEHVLRLIQET
-185 ATPKYRWRGK
+185 ATPKQRWRGK
-195 HCRVRRA
+195 GCRVRRA
-202 PVLDYRESG
+202 PVLDYRKNG
-211 DGIILKFQDF
+211 DGIAPRFQDF
-221 SRIKIM
+221 SRVKVNVP
-227 LSGRKSPVAPFP
+227 SGKSPAAPFP

-245 LIIGASSGQIR
+245 LLIGASSGQIR
-256 EAAPYL
+256 EATPYL
-262 ERCSVIALGCKLPK
+262 ERCSVMALGCRLPK
-276 EISARRL
+276 ELSARRL

-288 GACDPQI
+288 GAYDPQI

-339 AVVPHPDRLRAGV
+339 AVVPHPDKLRAAV
-352 YLAAL
+352 YIAAL
-357 ATFLRMLAGYGLLS
+357 IAFLRMLRGYSLLS
-371 PEETAA
+371 LEEAAA
-377 REEAL
+377 REETL
-382 TALFFP
+382 TAIFFP

-401 DPQVFLELLAEHIRQ
+401 DPQVFLALLADHIRQ
-416 SPEDI
+416 APEDI
-421 TGPDEPYRKKGTRLG
+421 AGPDEPYRKKGTRLG

-462 RSRPDLDTASLS
+462 RSHPDLDTACLS
-474 RDAWEKDM
+474 RDSWEKDM

-489 GIIKAPSAGFRYR
+489 GVIKAPSAGFRYR
-502 YDLYDNGS
+502 YDLYNDGS

-516 LAVPAHLLPCPGK
+516 LAIPAHLLPCPGK

>member
-1 MRRMAISSKSIHSPY
+1 M
-16 GKEILPVNQF
+16 NQF
-26 TFHQLSTH
+26 TSHQPSTH
-34 LIILRCG
+34 LIILRRG
-41 DQTIRWLLQPG
+41 DQTIRWLLRPG
-52 EKRPVLLDDRH
+52 EKRPVLVDERH
-63 LRRELPDYAD
+63 LRREIPHYAD

-87 RGLPVALRARID
+87 RGIPVILRARID
-99 ATLPNVSLRILGR
+99 ESLPNVGHHILGR
-112 PPCRDDFRAG
+112 SPCRDDFRAG

-134 DPETG
+134 DRETG

-151 MTTLRQIFPAFLPAV
+151 MTSLRRLFPTFTSVIVLPETNATLECV
-166 SIPEAGE
+166 
-173 SLEQILRLVQET
+173 LRLIQNT
-185 ATPKYRWRGK
+185 ATPKHRWRGK
-195 HCRVRRA
+195 GCRVRRA

-211 DGIILKFQDF
+211 DCISPKFQDF
-221 SRIKIM
+221 SQVKID
-227 LSGRKSPVAPFP
+227 LPRGKSPAAPFP

-262 ERCSVIALGCKLPK
+262 ERCAVMALGCRLPK
-276 EISARRL
+276 ELSARRL

-288 GACDPQI
+288 AAYDPQI
-295 IEAWRTHG
+295 IEAWRAHG

-319 IAAIKAQ
+319 ATAIKAQ
-326 VSSRFLPPDKQYI
+326 VSSRFLPPDARYFSVTI
-339 AVVPHPDRLRAGV
+339 HPNELRTAV

-357 ATFLRMLAGYGLLS
+357 SAFLRMLAGYGLLS
-371 PEETAA
+371 SEEAAA
-377 REEAL
+377 REDAL

-388 PPPPPAAPKRQAE
+388 PPPPPPAPKRQAE

-421 TGPDEPYRKKGTRLG
+421 AGPDEPYRKKDTRLG

-489 GIIKAPSAGFRYR
+489 GVIKAPSAGFRYR
-502 YDLYDNGS
+502 YDLYNDGS

-544 SLPEEP
+544 NLPEEVEDSVA
-550 KNFGEK
+550 KQKKF

>member
-1 MRRMAISSKSIHSPY
+1 MNRTFLPESPAQCIVLHY
-16 GKEILPVNQF
+16 
-26 TFHQLSTH
+26 
-34 LIILRCG
+34 G

-52 EKRPVLLDDRH
+52 EKRPVLLDDRY
-63 LRRELPDYAD
+63 LRRELPHYAD

-87 RGLPVALRARID
+87 RGFPVALRARID
-99 ATLPNVSLRILGR
+99 ESLPNVGHHILGR
-112 PPCRDDFRAG
+112 PPCWDDFRAG

-151 MTTLRQIFPAFLPAV
+151 MTTLRQLFPTFTAVIVLPETNAT
-166 SIPEAGE
+166 
-173 SLEQILRLVQET
+173 LEHVLRLISEV
-185 ATPKYRWRGK
+185 AAPKHRWRGK
-195 HCRVRRA
+195 GCRVRRA
-202 PVLDYRESG
+202 PVLDYRESE
-211 DGIILKFQDF
+211 DGISPGFQDF

-245 LIIGASSGQIR
+245 LLIGASSGQVR
-256 EAAPYL
+256 EATPYL
-262 ERCSVIALGCKLPK
+262 ERCSVMALGCRLPK
-276 EISARRL
+276 ELSARRL

-288 GACDPQI
+288 GAYDPQI
-295 IEAWRTHG
+295 IEAWRAHG

-319 IAAIKAQ
+319 AATIKAQ
-326 VSSRFLPPDKQYI
+326 VSSRFL
-339 AVVPHPDRLRAGV
+339 HPDARYISVTIHPDELCTAV
-352 YLAAL
+352 YRAAL
-357 ATFLRMLAGYGLLS
+357 AAFLRMLAEYSLLS
-371 PEETAA
+371 REEAAA

-382 TALFFP
+382 TVLFFP
-388 PPPPPAAPKRQAE
+388 PPPPPPAPKRQAE
-401 DPQVFLELLAEHIRQ
+401 DPQVFLELLADHIRQ
-416 SPEDI
+416 VPEDI
-421 TGPDEPYRKKGTRLG
+421 AGPDEPYRKKDTRLG

-450 EPVWKKWYQKKV
+450 EPVWKKWYQRQV
-462 RSRPDLDTASLS
+462 RSRPDLDTACLS

-489 GIIKAPSAGFRYR
+489 GVIKAPSAGFRYR
-502 YDLYDNGS
+502 YDLYNDGS

-544 SLPEEP
+544 NLPEEAEDSVA
-550 KNFGEK
+550 KQKKFEGDRLK

>member
-1 MRRMAISSKSIHSPY
+1 M
-16 GKEILPVNQF
+16 NQF
-26 TFHQLSTH
+26 TSHQPSTH
-34 LIILRCG
+34 LIILRRG
-41 DQTIRWLLQPG
+41 DQTIRWLLRPG
-52 EKRPVLLDDRH
+52 EKRPVLVDERH
-63 LRRELPDYAD
+63 LRREIPHYAD

-87 RGLPVALRARID
+87 RGFPVALRARID
-99 ATLPNVSLRILGR
+99 ESLPNVGHHILGR
-112 PPCRDDFRAG
+112 PPCWDDFRAG

-134 DPETG
+134 DPEAG

-173 SLEQILRLVQET
+173 SLEQILCLIQEI
-185 ATPKYRWRGK
+185 AAPKHRWRGK
-195 HCRVRRA
+195 GCRVRRA
-202 PVLDYRESG
+202 PVLDYRENG
-211 DGIILKFQDF
+211 DGIAPRFQDF
-221 SRIKIM
+221 SQVKVDVPRGK
-227 LSGRKSPVAPFP
+227 PPAAPFP

-245 LIIGASSGQIR
+245 LLIGASSGQIR

-262 ERCSVIALGCKLPK
+262 ERCSVMALGCRLPK
-276 EISARRL
+276 ELSARRL

-288 GACDPQI
+288 GAYDPQI
-295 IEAWRTHG
+295 IEAWRAHG

-319 IAAIKAQ
+319 AATIKAQ
-326 VSSRFLPPDKQYI
+326 VSSRFLPPDTRYI
-339 AVVPHPDRLRAGV
+339 SVTIHPNELRTAV

-357 ATFLRMLAGYGLLS
+357 ATFLRMLAEYSLLS
-371 PEETAA
+371 PEESAA
-377 REEAL
+377 REETL
-382 TALFFP
+382 TAIFFP
-388 PPPPPAAPKRQAE
+388 PPPPPPAPKRQSE

-421 TGPDEPYRKKGTRLG
+421 AGPDEPYRKKDRRLG

-450 EPVWKKWYQKKV
+450 EQVWKKWYHRQV
-462 RSRPDLDTASLS
+462 RSRPNLDTACLS

-489 GIIKAPSAGFRYR
+489 GVIKAPSAGFRYR
-502 YDLYDNGS
+502 YDLYNDGS

-529 TSGKSAAAPAAPLPE
+529 TSGKSAAASAAPLPE
-544 SLPEEP
+544 NLPEEAEDSVA
-550 KNFGEK
+550 KQKKFEGDKLK

>member
-1 MRRMAISSKSIHSPY
+1 M
-16 GKEILPVNQF
+16 NQF
-26 TFHQLSTH
+26 TFHQPSTH
-34 LIILRCG
+34 LIVLRCG

-52 EKRPVLLDDRH
+52 EKRPVLLDKRY
-63 LRRELPDYAD
+63 LQREITHYAD

-87 RGLPVALRARID
+87 KGIPVILRARID
-99 ATLPNVSLRILGR
+99 ESLPNVGHHILGR
-112 PPCRDDFRAG
+112 SPCRDDFRAG

-139 AILAANLLCGFQ
+139 AILTANLLCGFQ
-151 MTTLRQIFPAFLPAV
+151 MTTLRRLFPTFTAVIVLPETNAT
-166 SIPEAGE
+166 
-173 SLEQILRLVQET
+173 LEHVLRLIQET
-185 ATPKYRWRGK
+185 ATPKHRWRGK
-195 HCRVRRA
+195 GCRVRRA
-202 PVLDYRESG
+202 PVLDYRENG
-211 DGIILKFQDF
+211 DGIAPRFQDF
-221 SRIKIM
+221 SRVKVNVPR
-227 LSGRKSPVAPFP
+227 GKSPAAPFP

-245 LIIGASSGQIR
+245 LLIGASSGQIR

-262 ERCSVIALGCKLPK
+262 ERCSVMALGCRLPK
-276 EISARRL
+276 ELSARRL

-288 GACDPQI
+288 GAYDPQI
-295 IEAWRTHG
+295 IEAWRAHG

-326 VSSRFLPPDKQYI
+326 VSSRFLPPDARYI
-339 AVVPHPDRLRAGV
+339 SVTIHPNELRTAAYFAVLIS
-352 YLAAL
+352 
-357 ATFLRMLAGYGLLS
+357 FLRLLVGYSLLS
-371 PEETAA
+371 PEEAAA
-377 REEAL
+377 REETL

-388 PPPPPAAPKRQAE
+388 PPPPPPAPKRQSE

-416 SPEDI
+416 SLEDI
-421 TGPDEPYRKKGTRLG
+421 AGPDEPYRKKDRRLG

-450 EPVWKKWYQKKV
+450 EQVWKKWYHRQV
-462 RSRPDLDTASLS
+462 RSRPDLDTACLS

-482 QKALADA
+482 QKALTDA
-489 GIIKAPSAGFRYR
+489 GVIKAPSAGFRYR
-502 YDLYDNGS
+502 YDLYNDGS

-529 TSGKSAAAPAAPLPE
+529 TSGKSAAAPAA
-544 SLPEEP
+544 SLPENLPEETEDSGA
-550 KNFGEK
+550 KQNNF

>member
-1 MRRMAISSKSIHSPY
+1 MNRTFLPESPAQC
-16 GKEILPVNQF
+16 IVL
-26 TFHQLSTH
+26 H
-34 LIILRCG
+34 CG
-41 DQTIRWLLQPG
+41 NQTIRWLLRPG
-52 EKRPVLLDDRH
+52 EKRPVLLDERY
-63 LRRELPDYAD
+63 LRREIPHYAD
-73 LTLKGRR
+73 LTVRGRR
-80 KAVDRYL
+80 KARGRYL
-87 RGLPVALRARID
+87 KGFSVALRARIGES
-99 ATLPNVSLRILGR
+99 LPNVGLHILGR
-112 PPCRDDFRAG
+112 SPCRDDFRAG

-134 DPETG
+134 DPEVG

-151 MTTLRQIFPAFLPAV
+151 MTTLRQIFPAFSPTV

-173 SLEQILRLVQET
+173 SLEQILRLILGA
-185 ATPKYRWRGK
+185 ATPRHRWRGK
-195 HCRVRRA
+195 HCKVRRA
-202 PVLDYRESG
+202 PVLDYRESE
-211 DGIILKFQDF
+211 DGISPGFQDF

-262 ERCSVIALGCKLPK
+262 ERCSVIALGCRLPK
-276 EISARRL
+276 ELSARRL

-288 GACDPQI
+288 AAYDPSI
-295 IEAWRTHG
+295 IEAWRTHRV
-303 AEIALV
+303 EIALV

-319 IAAIKAQ
+319 TAAIKAQ
-326 VSSRFLPPDKQYI
+326 VSSRFLPPDARYI
-339 AVVPHPDRLRAGV
+339 SVTIHPNELRTAV

-357 ATFLRMLAGYGLLS
+357 STFLRLLAGCGLLS
-371 PEETAA
+371 TEETAA

-382 TALFFP
+382 TDLFFP
-388 PPPPPAAPKRQAE
+388 PPPPPPAPKRQAE

-421 TGPDEPYRKKGTRLG
+421 AGPDEPYRKKGTRLG

-462 RSRPDLDTASLS
+462 RSRPDLDTACLS
-474 RDAWEKDM
+474 RDSWEKDM

-529 TSGKSAAAPAAPLPE
+529 TAGKSAAAPAAPLPE
-544 SLPEEP
+544 NLPEKAEDSGA
-550 KNFGEK
+550 KQKKFEGDR

>member
-1 MRRMAISSKSIHSPY
+1 M
-16 GKEILPVNQF
+16 NQF
-26 TFHQLSTH
+26 TFHQPSTH

-41 DQTIRWLLQPG
+41 NQTIRWLLQPG
-52 EKRPVLLDDRH
+52 EKRPVLLDDRR

-87 RGLPVALRARID
+87 RGLPVILRARID
-99 ATLPNVSLRILGR
+99 ESLPNVGLRILGR

-134 DPETG
+134 DRETG

-151 MTTLRQIFPAFLPAV
+151 MTTLRQIFPAFSPAV

-173 SLEQILRLVQET
+173 SLEQILCLIQEI
-185 ATPKYRWRGK
+185 AAPKHRWRGK
-195 HCRVRRA
+195 GCRVRRA
-202 PVLDYRESG
+202 PVLDYRENG
-211 DGIILKFQDF
+211 DGISPRFQDF
-221 SRIKIM
+221 SWVKVDVPR
-227 LSGRKSPVAPFP
+227 GKSSAAPFP

-245 LIIGASSGQIR
+245 LLIGASSGQVR
-256 EAAPYL
+256 EATPYL
-262 ERCSVIALGCKLPK
+262 EQCSVMALGCKLPK
-276 EISARRL
+276 EVSPWRL

-288 GACDPQI
+288 GAYDPQI
-295 IEAWRTHG
+295 IEAWRAHG

-319 IAAIKAQ
+319 AATIKAQ
-326 VSSRFLPPDKQYI
+326 VSSRFLPPDARYI
-339 AVVPHPDRLRAGV
+339 SVTIHPNELRTAV

-357 ATFLRMLAGYGLLS
+357 STFLRLLAGCGLLS
-371 PEETAA
+371 TEETAA

-382 TALFFP
+382 TDLFFP
-388 PPPPPAAPKRQAE
+388 PPPPPPAPKRQAE

-421 TGPDEPYRKKGTRLG
+421 AGPDEPYRKKGTRLG

-489 GIIKAPSAGFRYR
+489 GVIKAPSAGFRYR
-502 YDLYDNGS
+502 YDLYNDGS

-529 TSGKSAAAPAAPLPE
+529 TSGKSAAASAAPLPE
-544 SLPEEP
+544 NLPEEEED
-550 KNFGEK
+550 FGEK

>member
-1 MRRMAISSKSIHSPY
+1 M
-16 GKEILPVNQF
+16 NQF
-26 TFHQLSTH
+26 TSHQPSTH
-34 LIILRCG
+34 LIILRRG
-41 DQTIRWLLQPG
+41 DQTIRWLLRPG
-52 EKRPVLLDDRH
+52 EKRPVLVDERH
-63 LRRELPDYAD
+63 LRREIPYYAD

-80 KAVDRYL
+80 KAVDRCL
-87 RGLPVALRARID
+87 RGFPVALRARID
-99 ATLPNVSLRILGR
+99 ESLPNVGHHILGR
-112 PPCRDDFRAG
+112 PPCWDDFRAG

-134 DPETG
+134 DPEAG

-151 MTTLRQIFPAFLPAV
+151 MTSLRRVFPTFTSVIVLPETNATLECV
-166 SIPEAGE
+166 
-173 SLEQILRLVQET
+173 LRLIQNT
-185 ATPKYRWRGK
+185 ATPKQRWRGK
-195 HCRVRRA
+195 HCQVRRA

-221 SRIKIM
+221 SRVKVDVPR
-227 LSGRKSPVAPFP
+227 RKSPTAPFP

-262 ERCSVIALGCKLPK
+262 EQCAVIALDCRLPK
-276 EISARRL
+276 ELSARRL

-288 GACDPQI
+288 GAYDPQI
-295 IEAWRTHG
+295 IEAWRAHG

-319 IAAIKAQ
+319 AATIKAQ
-326 VSSRFLPPDKQYI
+326 VSSRFLPPDKRYI
-339 AVVPHPDRLRAGV
+339 AVVPHPNKLRAAV
-352 YLAAL
+352 YIAAL
-357 ATFLRMLAGYGLLS
+357 IAFFRMLRGYSLLS
-371 PEETAA
+371 PEEAAA
-377 REEAL
+377 REETL
-382 TALFFP
+382 TAIFFP

-401 DPQVFLELLAEHIRQ
+401 DPQVFLALLADHIRQ
-416 SPEDI
+416 APEDI
-421 TGPDEPYRKKGTRLG
+421 AGLNEPYRKKDNRLG

-450 EPVWKKWYQKKV
+450 EPVWKKWYQRQV

-489 GIIKAPSAGFRYR
+489 GVIKAPSAGFRYR
-502 YDLYDNGS
+502 YDLYNDGS

-516 LAVPAHLLPCPGK
+516 LAIPAHLLPCPGK

>member
-1 MRRMAISSKSIHSPY
+1 M
-16 GKEILPVNQF
+16 NQF

-52 EKRPVLLDDRH
+52 EKRPVLLDDRY
-63 LRRELPDYAD
+63 LRRELPHYAD

-87 RGLPVALRARID
+87 KGFPVILRAKID
-99 ATLPNVSLRILGR
+99 ESLPNVGLRILGR
-112 PPCRDDFRAG
+112 SPCRDDFRAG

-134 DPETG
+134 DPEAG

-227 LSGRKSPVAPFP
+227 LSGRKSPATPFP

-245 LIIGASSGQIR
+245 LLIGASSGQIR

-276 EISARRL
+276 ELSTRRL

-288 GACDPQI
+288 GAYDPQI

-319 IAAIKAQ
+319 AATIKAQ
-326 VSSRFLPPDKQYI
+326 VSSRFLPTDARYI
-339 AVVPHPDRLRAGV
+339 SVTIHPDELRAAV

-357 ATFLRMLAGYGLLS
+357 IAFLRMLAEYSLLS
-371 PEETAA
+371 PEEAAA
-377 REEAL
+377 REETL
-382 TALFFP
+382 TAIFFP

-401 DPQVFLELLAEHIRQ
+401 DPQVFLALLADHIRQ
-416 SPEDI
+416 APEDI
-421 TGPDEPYRKKGTRLG
+421 ARLNEPYRKKDNRLG

-450 EPVWKKWYQKKV
+450 EPVWKKFYQKKV
-462 RSRPDLDTASLS
+462 RSRPDLDTACLS

-489 GIIKAPSAGFRYR
+489 GVIKAPSAGFRYR
-502 YDLYDNGS
+502 YDLYNDGS

>member
-1 MRRMAISSKSIHSPY
+1 M
-16 GKEILPVNQF
+16 NQF
-26 TFHQLSTH
+26 TFHQPSTH

-41 DQTIRWLLQPG
+41 NQTIRWLLQPG
-52 EKRPVLLDDRH
+52 EKRPVLLDDRR

-87 RGLPVALRARID
+87 KGIPVALRARID
-99 ATLPNVSLRILGR
+99 ESLPNVGHHILGR
-112 PPCRDDFRAG
+112 SPCRDDFQAG
-122 ADAFLRLLDLFE
+122 ADAFLQLLDLFE
-134 DPETG
+134 DREAG
-139 AILAANLLCGFQ
+139 AILTANLLCGFQ
-151 MTTLRQIFPAFLPAV
+151 MTTLRRLFPTFSPLIA
-166 SIPEAGE
+166 IPEAGK
-173 SLEQILRLVQET
+173 SLEQILCLIQE
-185 ATPKYRWRGK
+185 AAAPKHRWRGK
-195 HCRVRRA
+195 DCRVRRA
-202 PVLDYRESG
+202 PVLDYRESE
-211 DGIILKFQDF
+211 DGISPGFQDF

-245 LIIGASSGQIR
+245 LLIGASSGQVR
-256 EAAPYL
+256 EATPYL
-262 ERCSVIALGCKLPK
+262 EQCSVMALGCKLPK
-276 EISARRL
+276 EVSPWRL

-288 GACDPQI
+288 GAYDPSI

-309 LRLWQEYELP
+309 LRLWQQYRLP
-319 IAAIKAQ
+319 IDAIKAQ
-326 VSSRFLPPDKQYI
+326 VSSRFLPPDARYI
-339 AVVPHPDRLRAGV
+339 SVTIHPDELRTAV
-352 YLAAL
+352 YRAAL
-357 ATFLRMLAGYGLLS
+357 AAFLHMLAEYGLLS
-371 PEETAA
+371 SEEAAA

-382 TALFFP
+382 TVLFFP
-388 PPPPPAAPKRQAE
+388 PPPPPPAPKRQAE

-421 TGPDEPYRKKGTRLG
+421 AGPDEPYRKKDTRPG

-442 GTQHLVMA
+442 GKEHLVMA
-450 EPVWKKWYQKKV
+450 EPVWKKWYQRQV
-462 RSRPDLDTASLS
+462 RSRPDLDTACLS

-489 GIIKAPSAGFRYR
+489 GVIKAPSAGFRYR
-502 YDLYDNGS
+502 YDLYNDGS

-529 TSGKSAAAPAAPLPE
+529 TSGKSAAAPAAPLPKN
-544 SLPEEP
+544 LPEEAEDSVA
-550 KNFGEK
+550 KQKKFEGDKLK

>member
-1 MRRMAISSKSIHSPY
+1 M
-16 GKEILPVNQF
+16 NQF
-26 TFHQLSTH
+26 TFHQPSTH

-41 DQTIRWLLQPG
+41 NQTIRWLLQPG
-52 EKRPVLLDDRH
+52 EKRPVLLDDRR

-80 KAVDRYL
+80 KAMDRYL
-87 RGLPVALRARID
+87 KGLPVALRARID
-99 ATLPNVSLRILGR
+99 ESLPNVGLHILGR
-112 PPCRDDFRAG
+112 SPCRDDFRVG

-134 DPETG
+134 DPEAG

-173 SLEQILRLVQET
+173 SLEQILRLVQQT

-221 SRIKIM
+221 SRIKIDVP
-227 LSGRKSPVAPFP
+227 RRNSPAAPFP
-239 YTDTAA
+239 YTDTAV
-245 LIIGASSGQIR
+245 LFIGASSGQIR

-276 EISARRL
+276 ELSTRRL

-288 GACDPQI
+288 AACDPQI
-295 IEAWRTHG
+295 IEAWRAHG

-309 LRLWQEYELP
+309 LYLWQQYRLP

-339 AVVPHPDRLRAGV
+339 AVVPHPDKLRAAV
-352 YLAAL
+352 YIAAL
-357 ATFLRMLAGYGLLS
+357 IAFLRMLRGYSLLS
-371 PEETAA
+371 PEEASA
-377 REEAL
+377 REETL
-382 TALFFP
+382 TAIFFP

-421 TGPDEPYRKKGTRLG
+421 AGPDEPYRKKGRRLG

-462 RSRPDLDTASLS
+462 RSRPDLDTVCLS
-474 RDAWEKDM
+474 RNAWEKDM

-489 GIIKAPSAGFRYR
+489 GVIKAPSAGFRYR

-529 TSGKSAAAPAAPLPE
+529 TSGKSAAASAAPLPE
-544 SLPEEP
+544 NLPEEAEDSVA
-550 KNFGEK
+550 KQKKFEGDKLK

>member
-1 MRRMAISSKSIHSPY
+1 M
-16 GKEILPVNQF
+16 NQF
-26 TFHQLSTH
+26 TFHQPSTH
-34 LIILRCG
+34 LIVLRCG

-52 EKRPVLLDDRH
+52 EKHSILLDERH
-63 LRRELPDYAD
+63 LRREIPHYAD
-73 LTLKGRR
+73 LTQRGRR

-87 RGLPVALRARID
+87 RGLPVILRARID
-99 ATLPNVSLRILGR
+99 ESLPNVGLRILGR

-151 MTTLRQIFPAFLPAV
+151 MTTLRRLFPTFLPV
-166 SIPEAGE
+166 VTIPEADE
-173 SLEQILRLVQET
+173 TLECVLRLIQKIST
-185 ATPKYRWRGK
+185 SKHRWRGK

-221 SRIKIM
+221 SRIKIDVPR
-227 LSGRKSPVAPFP
+227 GKSPAAPFP

-245 LIIGASSGQIR
+245 LFIGASSGQIR
-256 EAAPYL
+256 EATPYL
-262 ERCSVIALGCKLPK
+262 EQCSVMALGCRLPK
-276 EISARRL
+276 ELSARRL

-288 GACDPQI
+288 AAYDPSI
-295 IEAWRTHG
+295 IEAWRAHG

-319 IAAIKAQ
+319 AAAIKAQ
-326 VSSRFLPPDKQYI
+326 VSSRFLPPDKRFI
-339 AVVPHPDRLRAGV
+339 AVVPHPDKLRAAV
-352 YLAAL
+352 YRAAL
-357 ATFLRMLAGYGLLS
+357 AAFLRMLAEYSLLS
-371 PEETAA
+371 SEESAA

-388 PPPPPAAPKRQAE
+388 PPPPPPAPKRQAE

-416 SPEDI
+416 SLEDI
-421 TGPDEPYRKKGTRLG
+421 AGPDEPYRKKDRRLG

-450 EPVWKKWYQKKV
+450 EPVWKKWYQRQV
-462 RSRPDLDTASLS
+462 RSRPDLDTACLS
-474 RDAWEKDM
+474 RDSWEKDM

-489 GIIKAPSAGFRYR
+489 GVIKAPSAGFRYR

-529 TSGKSAAAPAAPLPE
+529 TAGKSAAAPAAPLPE
-544 SLPEEP
+544 NLPEEVEDSGA
-550 KNFGEK
+550 KQKKFEGDRLK

>member
-1 MRRMAISSKSIHSPY
+1 MPFSIFPSSKQVL
-16 GKEILPVNQF
+16 E
-26 TFHQLSTH
+26 
-34 LIILRCG
+34 LRCG

-52 EKRPVLLDDRH
+52 EKRPVLLEERY
-63 LRRELPDYAD
+63 LRKELSHYAD

-80 KAVDRYL
+80 KAVDRNL
-87 RGLPVALRARID
+87 KGIPVILRARID
-99 ATLPNVSLRILGR
+99 ESLPNVGHHILGR
-112 PPCRDDFRAG
+112 PPCWDDFRAG

-134 DPETG
+134 DPEAG

-151 MTTLRQIFPAFLPAV
+151 MATLRRLFPTFLPAV

-173 SLEQILRLVQET
+173 PLEQILRLVQQT
-185 ATPKYRWRGK
+185 ATPKHRWRGK

-202 PVLDYRESG
+202 PVLDYRENG
-211 DGIILKFQDF
+211 DGISPGFQDF

-276 EISARRL
+276 ELSARRL

-309 LRLWQEYELP
+309 LYLWQQYRLP

-339 AVVPHPDRLRAGV
+339 AVVPHPDKLRAAV
-352 YLAAL
+352 YIAAL
-357 ATFLRMLAGYGLLS
+357 IAFLRMLRGYSLLS
-371 PEETAA
+371 PEEASA
-377 REEAL
+377 REETL
-382 TALFFP
+382 TAIFFP

-401 DPQVFLELLAEHIRQ
+401 DPQVFLALLADHIRQ
-416 SPEDI
+416 APEDI
-421 TGPDEPYRKKGTRLG
+421 AGLNEPYRKKDNRLG

-450 EPVWKKWYQKKV
+450 EPVWKKWYQRQV
-462 RSRPDLDTASLS
+462 RSRPDLDAACLS

-489 GIIKAPSAGFRYR
+489 GVIKAPSAGFRYS
-502 YDLYDNGS
+502 YDLYNDGS

>member
-1 MRRMAISSKSIHSPY
+1 MNRTFLPESPAQCIVLHY
-16 GKEILPVNQF
+16 
-26 TFHQLSTH
+26 
-34 LIILRCG
+34 G
-41 DQTIRWLLQPG
+41 DQTIRWLLQPD
-52 EKRPVLLDDRH
+52 EKRPVLVDERH
-63 LRRELPDYAD
+63 LRREIPHYAD

-87 RGLPVALRARID
+87 TGFPVALRARID
-99 ATLPNVSLRILGR
+99 ETLSNVGLRILGR
-112 PPCRDDFRAG
+112 SPCRDDFRAG

-134 DPETG
+134 DRETG

-151 MTTLRQIFPAFLPAV
+151 MTTLRRLFATFSPAV

-173 SLEQILRLVQET
+173 FLEQILRLIQQT
-185 ATPKYRWRGK
+185 AVPKHRWRGK
-195 HCRVRRA
+195 GCRVRRA
-202 PVLDYRESG
+202 PVLDYRERG
-211 DGIILKFQDF
+211 DGIAPRFQDF
-221 SRIKIM
+221 SLVKVDVPRGK
-227 LSGRKSPVAPFP
+227 PPAAPFP

-245 LIIGASSGQIR
+245 LLIGASSGQIR

-262 ERCSVIALGCKLPK
+262 ERCSVMALGCRLPK
-276 EISARRL
+276 ELSARRL

-288 GACDPQI
+288 GAYDPQI
-295 IEAWRTHG
+295 IEAWRAHG

-319 IAAIKAQ
+319 AATIKAQ
-326 VSSRFLPPDKQYI
+326 VSSRFLPPDARYISVTIHPDELRAAVYI
-339 AVVPHPDRLRAGV
+339 A
-352 YLAAL
+352 AL
-357 ATFLRMLAGYGLLS
+357 IAFLRMLVGYGLLS
-371 PEETAA
+371 TVEAAA

-382 TALFFP
+382 TVLFFP
-388 PPPPPAAPKRQAE
+388 PPPPPPAPKRQAE

-421 TGPDEPYRKKGTRLG
+421 AGPDEPYRKKGTRLG

-489 GIIKAPSAGFRYR
+489 GVIKAPSAGFRYR
-502 YDLYDNGS
+502 YDLYNDGS

-529 TSGKSAAAPAAPLPE
+529 ITGNSAAAPAAPLPE
-544 SLPEEP
+544 NLPEDAENSGS
-550 KNFGEK
+550 KQKKF

>member
-1 MRRMAISSKSIHSPY
+1 MNRTFLPESPAQC
-16 GKEILPVNQF
+16 IVL
-26 TFHQLSTH
+26 H
-34 LIILRCG
+34 CG
-41 DQTIRWLLQPG
+41 NQTIRWLLQPG
-52 EKRPVLLDDRH
+52 EKRPVLLEERY
-63 LRRELPDYAD
+63 LRKELSHYAD

-87 RGLPVALRARID
+87 RGLPVILRARID
-99 ATLPNVSLRILGR
+99 ESLPNVGLRILGR

-151 MTTLRQIFPAFLPAV
+151 MTTLRRLFPTFLPV
-166 SIPEAGE
+166 VTIPEADE
-173 SLEQILRLVQET
+173 TLECVLRLIQKIST
-185 ATPKYRWRGK
+185 SKHRWRGK

-202 PVLDYRESG
+202 PVLDYRENG
-211 DGIILKFQDF
+211 DGIAPRFQDF
-221 SRIKIM
+221 SRAKVDVPR
-227 LSGRKSPVAPFP
+227 GKSPAAPFP

-256 EAAPYL
+256 EAAPYFA
-262 ERCSVIALGCKLPK
+262 RCSVMALGCKLPK
-276 EISARRL
+276 EVSIWRL

-288 GACDPQI
+288 AAYDPQI

-319 IAAIKAQ
+319 AAAIKAQ
-326 VSSRFLPPDKQYI
+326 VSSRFLPPDKRYI
-339 AVVPHPDRLRAGV
+339 EVVPHPDKLRTAV
-352 YLAAL
+352 YLSTSAA
-357 ATFLRMLAGYGLLS
+357 FLRMLAGYGLLS
-371 PEETAA
+371 LEETAA

-388 PPPPPAAPKRQAE
+388 PPPPPPAPKRQAE

-416 SPEDI
+416 VPEDI
-421 TGPDEPYRKKGTRLG
+421 AGPDEPYRKKDRRLG

-450 EPVWKKWYQKKV
+450 EPVWKKFYQKKV

-489 GIIKAPSAGFRYR
+489 GVIKAPSAGFRYR
-502 YDLYDNGS
+502 YDLYNDGS

-544 SLPEEP
+544 NLPEEAEDSVA
-550 KNFGEK
+550 KQKKFEGDRLK